1 MTSSAIRTRP
11 AGPLARFAE
20 AAGDPIRLQ
29 LLLLQLSPLILFA
42 IVVVVFGLAADR
54 FFSLDTLNNVVI
66 QAAHIAIIAIGMTF
80 VLLTAGIDLSVGAIM
95 YVSVAIV
102 TLYLGDLPLWKSFPI
117 GLVIGLL
124 MGCINGFFIV
134 VVRVAPFIT
143 TLATLFI
150 GRGVAL
156 YLTDTAMVFANED
169 VLTVGQTDWPDWP
182 GWPEWLRLRS
192 SIWMFAV
199 VFVLAFVVLRS
210 TPFGRQVYAVGQDPG
225 AAAKAGL
232 KVALILFSVYAI
244 SGVCAALGGLV
255 SLTQV
260 AAASSTFGFQ
270 KEFPVIAA
278 AVLGGTSLFGGRGTV
293 VGTAFGALLIQTVE
307 SGLVMSNTDPYAY
320 PLVIAGIIFL
330 AVLVDAQRT
339 RIAARLNRRKI
350 RNDDP
355 QERA

>member
-42 IVVVVFGLAADR
+42 IVVVVFGFTADR
-54 FFSLDTLNNVVI
+54 FLSLDTLNNVVI
-66 QAAHIAIIAIGMTF
+66 QAAHIAIIAIGITF

-102 TLYLGDLPLWKSFPI
+102 TLYLGEQPLWISFPI
-117 GLVIGLL
+117 GILIGLGF
-124 MGCINGFFIV
+124 GCLNGFFIV

-156 YLTDTAMVFANED
+156 FMTDTAMVFANED
-169 VLTVGQTDWPDWP
+169 VLNLGQTDWL
-182 GWPEWLRLRS
+182 GLRS

-210 TPFGRQVYAVGQDPG
+210 TPFGRQVYAVGQDPA

-232 KVALILFSVYAI
+232 KVPLILFSVYAI

-260 AAASSTFGFQ
+260 AVASSTFGFT

-278 AVLGGTSLFGGRGTV
+278 AVLGGTSLFGGRGTI
-293 VGTAFGALLIQTVE
+293 VGTALGALLIQTVE
-307 SGLVMSNTDPYAY
+307 AGLVMSNTEPNAY
-320 PLVIAGIIFL
+320 PLVTAVIIFV

>member
-1 MTSSAIRTRP
+1 MQPRSRGLSSGT
-11 AGPLARFAE
+11 
-20 AAGDPIRLQ
+20 DVMRLQ
-29 LLLLQLSPLILFA
+29 LMLLQLSPLILFT
-42 IVVVVFGLAADR
+42 VVVILFSLAADR

-95 YVSVAIV
+95 YVVVAIV
-102 TLYLGDLPLWKSFPI
+102 TLYLGDLPIAISFPI
-117 GLVIGLL
+117 GLVVGFLF
-124 MGCINGFFIV
+124 GCINGFFIV

-150 GRGVAL
+150 GRGIAL
-156 YLTDTAMVFANED
+156 FMTNTAMVFANDE
-169 VLTVGQTDWPDWP
+169 VLTFGQTDWF
-182 GWPEWLRLRS
+182 GLRS
-192 SIWMFAV
+192 SIWVFAV
-199 VFVLAFVVLRS
+199 VFVAAFVVLRT
-210 TPFGRQVYAVGQDPG
+210 TPFGRQVYAVGQDSG

-232 KVALILFSVYAI
+232 KVSVILFSVYAI

-293 VGTAFGALLIQTVE
+293 IGTAFGALLIQTVE
-307 SGLVMSNTDPYAY
+307 TGLVMSNTDPYAY
-320 PLVIAGIIFL
+320 PLIIAGIIFL
-330 AVLVDAQRT
+330 AVLVDAMRT
-339 RIAARLNRRKI
+339 RTAARINRRKI
-350 RNDDP
+350 RVDDDP
-355 QERA
+355 

>member
-1 MTSSAIRTRP
+1 MTRI
-11 AGPLARFAE
+11 
-20 AAGDPIRLQ
+20 AAGTAHDNPLRRIANAASDPVRLQ
-29 LLLLQLSPLILFA
+29 LLLLQLSPFILFA
-42 IVVVVFGLAADR
+42 VVIVVFSLAADR
-54 FFSLDTLNNVVI
+54 FFSLQTLNNVVI

-80 VLLTAGIDLSVGAIM
+80 VLLTAGIDLSVGATM
-95 YVSVAIV
+95 YVVVAIV
-102 TLYLGDLPLWKSFPI
+102 TLYLGDLPLAISFPI
-117 GLVIGLL
+117 GMLVGLL
-124 MGCINGFFIV
+124 FGCINGFFIV

-156 YLTDTAMVFANED
+156 FMTDTAMVFANDD
-169 VLTVGQTDWPDWP
+169 VLTLGQTDWL
-182 GWPEWLRLRS
+182 GLRS
-192 SIWMFAV
+192 SIWVFAI
-199 VFVLAFVVLRS
+199 VFLIAFVVLRS
-210 TPFGRQVYAVGQDPG
+210 TPFGRQVYAVGQDST

-232 KVALILFSVYAI
+232 KVPLILFSVYAI
-244 SGVCAALGGLV
+244 SGLCAALGGLV

-320 PLVIAGIIFL
+320 PLVTAGIIFL
-330 AVLVDAQRT
+330 AVLVDALRT
-339 RIAARLNRRKI
+339 RTSARLNRRRI
-350 RNDDP
+350 RFDEP
-355 QERA
+355 QERGG

>member
-1 MTSSAIRTRP
+1 MTSSAIRATG
-11 AGPLARFAE
+11 AGARSV
-20 AAGDPIRLQ
+20 DSTRLQ

-42 IVVVVFGLAADR
+42 VVVVVFGLTADR
-54 FFSLDTLNNVVI
+54 FLSLDTLNNVII

-95 YVSVAIV
+95 YVAVAIV
-102 TLYLGDLPLWKSFPI
+102 TLYLGEEPLWISFPVGLLI
-117 GLVIGLL
+117 GLAL
-124 MGCINGFFIV
+124 GCINGFFIV

-156 YLTDTAMVFANED
+156 FMTDTAMVFANDD
-169 VLTVGQTDWPDWP
+169 VLTLGQTDWL
-182 GWPEWLRLRS
+182 GLRS
-192 SIWMFAV
+192 SIWVFAV
-199 VFVLAFVVLRS
+199 VFVIAAVVLRT
-210 TPFGRQVYAVGQDPG
+210 TPFGRQVYAVGQDPA

-232 KVALILFSVYAI
+232 KVPLILFSVYAI

-278 AVLGGTSLFGGRGTV
+278 AVLGGTSLFGGRGTI
-293 VGTAFGALLIQTVE
+293 VGTALGALLIQTVE
-307 SGLVMSNTDPYAY
+307 SGLVMSNTNPYAY
-320 PLVIAGIIFL
+320 PLVTAGIIFL

-350 RNDDP
+350 RIDDP
-355 QERA
+355 ERA

>member
-1 MTSSAIRTRP
+1 MTGAAVRRSDGAAR
-11 AGPLARFAE
+11 AGI
-20 AAGDPIRLQ
+20 AGDSTQLRVL

-42 IVVVVFGLAADR
+42 VVVVVFGLAAER
-54 FFSLDTLNNVVI
+54 FFSLDTLNNVII

-95 YVSVAIV
+95 YVVVAIV
-102 TLYLGDLPLWKSFPI
+102 TLYLGDLPLWQSFPI
-117 GLVIGLL
+117 GVAIGIA

-134 VVRVAPFIT
+134 VIRVAPFIT

-150 GRGVAL
+150 GRGIAL
-156 YLTDTAMVFANED
+156 FMTDTAMVFANDD
-169 VLTVGQTDWPDWP
+169 VLTLGQTDWL
-182 GWPEWLRLRS
+182 GLRS
-192 SIWMFAV
+192 SIWLVAI
-199 VFVLAFVVLRS
+199 VFVLAAVVLRT
-210 TPFGRQVYAVGQDPG
+210 TPFGRQVYAVGQDPV
-225 AAAKAGL
+225 AATKAGL
-232 KVALILFSVYAI
+232 KVPLILFSVYAI
-244 SGVCAALGGLV
+244 SGACAALGGLV

-293 VGTAFGALLIQTVE
+293 IGTAFGALLIQTVE

-350 RNDDP
+350 RIDEPD
-355 QERA
+355 RA

>member
-1 MTSSAIRTRP
+1 MTRSTLHP
-11 AGPLARFAE
+11 AGARARK
-20 AAGDPIRLQ
+20 AGADGVRAQ
-29 LLLLQLSPLILFA
+29 LLLLELSPLILFA
-42 IVVVVFGLAADR
+42 IVVVLFGLAADR
-54 FFSLDTLNNVVI
+54 FLTLATLNNVVI

-95 YVSVAIV
+95 YVVVAIV
-102 TLYLGDLPLWKSFPI
+102 TLYLGDLPLAVSFPI
-117 GLVIGLL
+117 GLLVGLL
-124 MGCINGFFIV
+124 IGCINGFFIV

-156 YLTDTAMVFANED
+156 FMTDTAMVFANDD
-169 VLTVGQTDWPDWP
+169 VLTLGQTDWL
-182 GWPEWLRLRS
+182 GLRS
-192 SIWMFAV
+192 SIWVFGV
-199 VFVLAFVVLRS
+199 VFVVAFVVLRS
-210 TPFGRQVYAVGQDPG
+210 TPFGRQVYAVGQDPA

-232 KVALILFSVYAI
+232 KVPLILFGVYAI

-307 SGLVMSNTDPYAY
+307 TGLVMSNTDPYAY

-350 RNDDP
+350 RIDDP
-355 QERA
+355 QDRG